1 MIAKKSKLVKYKSSG
16 REKWAN
22 GIRNSDKPVN
32 VFYQR
37 PFSYSTKQSS
47 WTNVRESPWTMSE
60 YAICIVKSTE
70 DANTRFR

>member
-47 WTNVRESPWTMSE
+47 
-60 YAICIVKSTE
+60 
-70 DANTRFR
+70 